1 MRRTMPFLVLLAA
14 LLAVGCSSAPTA
26 PPISEA
32 AAGVPITVEPLP
44 EGPVDDGPPYQAY
57 VLEPSKNAPAPPE
70 MFQKVDP
77 REKSHWP
84 EMPISEEEA
93 ENLRAASAF
102 LPPNP
107 SIVQIQRATPGGM
120 APAVNS
126 GFESLSFADD
136 PGGVPPDPEI
146 AAGLNHVI
154 VVVNTSIEIH
164 EKDGTTVAGYPQT
177 LGTFFSGVPGCTGL
191 FDPNVLYDDKEDR
204 YFVGVDSA
212 GTGYCFAVSQTGDPE
227 GAWNGYRF
235 GTGPLFFDFPHAGI
249 GEEAIVMGANL
260 FSGGFVRSDV
270 WAINKADA
278 YSGASIT
285 PVVQTIG
292 GDTPQPVHF
301 QGFPQGTWPSGTE
314 PAEGPPIYR
323 HYIVNDDAF
332 DGTSYGI
339 WEWVDPFN
347 NSFEGNTLTRIGAVD
362 LNSATGV
369 TAGFPVAFPQ
379 AGSAALMQGNDWRC
393 QDAEYRNGSVW
404 MAHTLACNPG
414 GGTVN
419 CVRWAEIEPETAT
432 VIQAG
437 VVASDGEFRQFPNL
451 AVNDND
457 DMILGYTLGSTSIF
471 PSVAATG
478 RLGTDPLDTVQDE
491 VLLKAG
497 EVAYTGFDGSPHRW
511 GDYTEACHDPDGV
524 TLWYVGDYSEDTGL
538 GTTWGNYVASLSFD
552 GGAVFED
559 GFESGDTSVWSS
571 TTP

>member
-1 MRRTMPFLVLLAA
+1 MRRTMPLLILLAA

-26 PPISEA
+26 PPASEVG
-32 AAGVPITVEPLP
+32 AGVPVTIEPLP
-44 EGPVDDGPPYQAY
+44 EGPVDNGPPYQAY
-57 VLEPSKNAPAPPE
+57 VIEPSKNAPAPPE
-70 MFQKVDP
+70 MLQKVDP
-77 REKSHWP
+77 REKSRWP
-84 EMPISEEEA
+84 EMPISEEQA

-107 SIVQIQRATPGGM
+107 NIVQIQRATPGVL
-120 APAVNS
+120 APTVNS
-126 GFESLSFADD
+126 GFESISFADD
-136 PGGVPPDPEI
+136 PGGVPPDPEM

-212 GTGYCFAVSQTGDPE
+212 GTGYCFAVSQSGDPE

-235 GTGPLFFDFPHAGI
+235 GTGGLFFDFPHAGI
-249 GEEAIVMGANL
+249 GEEGIFMGANL
-260 FSGGFVRSDV
+260 FSGGFVRSDM

-278 YSGASIT
+278 YAGNAIT
-285 PVVQTIG
+285 PVVETIG
-292 GDTPQPVHF
+292 GDTPQPMHA
-301 QGFPQGTWPSGTE
+301 QGFPQGTWPAGNT
-314 PAEGPPIYR
+314 

-332 DGTSYGI
+332 DGTSYGV
-339 WEWVDPFN
+339 WAWTDPF
-347 NSFEGNTLTRIGAVD
+347 GANTLTRLGAVD
-362 LNSATGV
+362 LNAATGV

-379 AGSAALMQGNDWRC
+379 AGSGALMQGNDWRC
-393 QDAEYRNGSVW
+393 QDAEYRNGSLW
-404 MAHTLACNPG
+404 TTHTLACNPG

-419 CVRWAEIEPETAT
+419 CVRWAEINPTAEGGPS
-432 VIQAG
+432 VVQAG
-437 VVASDGEFRQFPNL
+437 VVASDGDFRQFPNL
-451 AVNDND
+451 AVNAND

-478 RLGTDPLDTVQDE
+478 RLGSDPLNTVQDE

-497 EVAYTGFDGSPHRW
+497 EVAYSGFDGSPHRW

-524 TLWYVGDYSEDTGL
+524 TMWYVGDYSEDTGL
-538 GTTWGNYVASLSFD
+538 GTTWGNYVAELSF
-552 GGAVFED
+552 GPAGPIFEN
-559 GFESGDTSVWSS
+559 GFETGDTSDWSS
-571 TTP
+571 TGN